1 MARRKAPQR
10 TCQGASKGSLA
21 MKASPQPAEKAAGSK
36 AFQPENGNPPVKGF
50 AQALACGQTQDS
62 LFFRQKMA
70 SQKKGFLQVILLLA
84 VALVG
89 HYCGTSLPAWS
100 KCAKGLVEVSDSA
113 MRPLC
118 GWRKPRSCS
127 FCWRSCLSCG
137 RRSAA
142 CRRQRPR
149 WPQKTGPWKAL
160 VPPSTRRELRRP
172 TAAERIRAAGLW
184 RCSFHPNLL
193 MPFC

>member
-1 MARRKAPQR
+1 
-10 TCQGASKGSLA
+10 
-21 MKASPQPAEKAAGSK
+21 
-36 AFQPENGNPPVKGF
+36 
-50 AQALACGQTQDS
+50 
-62 LFFRQKMA
+62 MA

-100 KCAKGLVEVSDSA
+100 ICAKGLVEVSDSA

-193 MPFC
+193 MLFCSRMCPQETAGLSRGTRARWSSGCQYESVPLPSLCSTSTKRCLHLGASPAPPETSLSS